1 MDILDEGLVHFWTIL
16 NKYSVQYIMVGGFA
30 VNLYGYTRATND
42 IDLLLKDDLPNR
54 QNLATA
60 FSELGYG
67 DISFDQLQFVPG
79 WTNFYIGAGVQL
91 DIMTSLKGVD
101 LSFDECLQM
110 APIAEIE
117 RIMIPFL
124 HINHLIQNK
133 KVANWPKDQID
144 LIELEK
150 IKKILAERESS
161 DVNRQT

>member
-1 MDILDEGLVHFWTIL
+1 MDFLDEDLIHFWTIL

-42 IDLLLKDDLPNR
+42 IDLLIKDDIVNR
-54 QNLATA
+54 QKLAGA

-67 DISFDQLQFVPG
+67 NISFETLQFVPG
-79 WTNFYIGAGVQL
+79 WTNFYIGAGIQL

-110 APIAEIE
+110 APVAEIE
-117 RIMIPFL
+117 GVMVPFL

-133 KVANWPKDQID
+133 KVVNRPKDQID
-144 LIELEK
+144 VMELEK
-150 IKKILAERESS
+150 IKKILDEPKA
-161 DVNRQT
+161 

>member
-1 MDILDEGLVHFWTIL
+1 MDFLDEDLIHFWTIL

-42 IDLLLKDDLPNR
+42 IDLLIKDDIVNR
-54 QNLATA
+54 QKLAGA

-67 DISFDQLQFVPG
+67 NISFETLQFVPG
-79 WTNFYIGAGVQL
+79 WTNFYIGTGIQL

-110 APIAEIE
+110 APVAEIE
-117 RIMIPFL
+117 GVRVPFL

-133 KVANWPKDQID
+133 KVVNRPKDQID
-144 LIELEK
+144 VMELEK
-150 IKKILAERESS
+150 IKKILDEPKA
-161 DVNRQT
+161 